1 MVISGQKANNGI
13 TSGKVSGKTN
23 YNCDVLLEYFN
34 PISRDLIPQLRI
46 DGTVGKQIRF
56 NDGSD
61 VDLDHFQIALIGLG
75 ESANIIRKH
84 FYQLS
89 DNIGPARILDLGN
102 LRITES
108 EKNNGFGLTQ
118 VIQELHNEAIV
129 PVIMGEESDMSYYQ
143 YIAYENERVMCEV
156 ARIEPI
162 VRLDDKSTLRKIILH
177 QPNYLFNVTSIGVQM
192 HYISTTI
199 ESYMNEMCFD
209 VMRLGQFRDAP
220 YECEPYL
227 RSADIFSF
235 DLSSIQANDVN
246 FAHKQPSGLTG
257 DEACRIARY
266 AGISNQI
273 SSAYFYG
280 LKVTGKNAIGAELY
294 AQLLWYFIQGYM
306 SRRYD
311 DPEGDLSNFT
321 VYNTPLMNGKYH
333 LKFLKSH
340 FSERWWLQ
348 IDDQNSL
355 NKKFISCSY
364 SDYVKASRDELP
376 DRWWKAY
383 QKLM

>member
-1 MVISGQKANNGI
+1 MLLDYFEPINSA
-13 TSGKVSGKTN
+13 
-23 YNCDVLLEYFN
+23 VLKN
-34 PISRDLIPQLRI
+34 ARN
-46 DGTVGKQIRF
+46 DGTVEKQIRL
-56 NDGSD
+56 NDGKSIS
-61 VDLDHFQIALIGLG
+61 LDHFQIALIGMG
-75 ESANIIRKH
+75 ESADNVRKH
-84 FYQLS
+84 LYNLS
-89 DNIGPARILDLGN
+89 DNLGPARILDLGN
-102 LRITES
+102 LRITDD

-129 PVIMGEESDMSYYQ
+129 PIIIGETADLSYYQ
-143 YIAYENERVMCEV
+143 YRAYENERAMCEV
-156 ARIEPI
+156 ARIEAK
-162 VRLDDKSTLRKIILH
+162 VSLEENSTLRNIILH

-199 ESYMNEMCFD
+199 ETYMNEMCFD

-220 YECEPYL
+220 YESEPFL

-235 DLSSIQANDVN
+235 DINAIQANDIN
-246 FAHKQPSGLTG
+246 YAHMQPNGLTA
-257 DEACRIARY
+257 DEACRITRY

-280 LKVTGKNAIGAELY
+280 APIDKKNNMGGELY
-294 AQLLWYFIQGYM
+294 AQLIWYFIQGYM

-311 DPEGDLSNFT
+311 DPDGDLNNFT
-321 VYNTPLMNGKYH
+321 IYNTPLMDGKYN

-348 IDDQNSL
+348 LDDENNL

-364 SDYVKASRDELP
+364 SDYVRASRDELP